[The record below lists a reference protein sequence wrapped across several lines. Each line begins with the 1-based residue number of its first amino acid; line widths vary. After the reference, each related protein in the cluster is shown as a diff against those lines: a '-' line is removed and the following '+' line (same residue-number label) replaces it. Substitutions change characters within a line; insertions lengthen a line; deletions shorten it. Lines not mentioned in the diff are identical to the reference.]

1 MKEWEV
7 KEKTHLIMRR
17 EWEVRKKKE
26 KVRKSVKLEEQTNCR
41 CGSLELGP

>member
-1 MKEWEV
+1 
-7 KEKTHLIMRR
+7 MRR

-26 KVRKSVKLEEQTNCR
+26 KVRKSVKLEKQAICR